1 MLRWL
6 KRLLMEGTRESSM
19 RAGFLIVT
27 LFTAM
32 LMGAFVWVMLQQ
44 ARVQPFP
51 GFDLAALLGA
61 IYAGW
66 SGAAWFK
73 KEQKR
78 YEKQDYKKD
87 PPDGA
92 A

>member
-6 KRLLMEGTRESSM
+6 KRLLMEGTPESSM

-27 LFTAM
+27 LFTAL

-44 ARVQPFP
+44 AHMQPFP
-51 GFDLAALLGA
+51 GFELAALLGA

-78 YEKQDYKKD
+78 HEKHYHKED

-92 A
+92 S